1 MGKNILFYSNYC
13 KYSKQVIQQISSSN
27 IKDNLIYVCVDD
39 DNIKLPEFITAVPTV
54 YLVNEK
60 KILIDDEIQNYI
72 GEQGNLNNSNSSNS
86 NSSNSNSSNS
96 NSNNS
101 DELQAYFGECN
112 SCFGNSYCNIDNSE
126 NKPYI
131 SNFTF
136 LDSTESNSN
145 NSQMKPPRNSLDS
158 KLQELQQNR
167 DSIQQITRR

>member
-39 DNIKLPEFITAVPTV
+39 DNIKLPEFISAVPTI

-60 KILIDDEIQNYI
+60 KIIIDDEIQNYI
-72 GEQGNLNNSNSSNS
+72 GEQGNLNNS
-86 NSSNSNSSNS
+86 S

-101 DELQAYFGECN
+101 NNSNNSDDSGELQAYFGECN

-136 LDSTESNSN
+136 LDSTETDSNSN
-145 NSQMKPPRNSLDS
+145 NSKMKPPRNSLDS

-167 DSIQQITRR
+167 DSIQQISRR